1 MTMKLSDDQEEVSSN
16 RAHFRHGT
24 ADAGPPGMHIGH
36 YDVLHHLFFGGRRR
50 RGLTRE
56 PSRAVRAM
64 ESGVR
69 A

>member
-1 MTMKLSDDQEEVSSN
+1 MK

-24 ADAGPPGMHIGH
+24 ADAGLPGMHIGH
-36 YDVLHHLFFGGRRR
+36 HDVLHHVFFGGRRR

-56 PSRAVRAM
+56 PSRAVRAT

>member
-1 MTMKLSDDQEEVSSN
+1 MKLSDDQEEVSSN

-50 RGLTRE
+50 CVFIRE
-56 PSRAVRAM
+56 PSRAVRAT
-64 ESGVR
+64 EPRVR